1 MEISQAREYPEVL
14 VWASSGFSNEL
25 ARMHNS
31 PDLWVWSRP
40 EPDRIVFT
48 MTRDL

>member
-1 MEISQAREYPEVL
+1 MEITQAREYPEVL
-14 VWASSGFSNEL
+14 VWASNGFSNEL

-31 PDLWVWSRP
+31 PDLWVWARP
-40 EPDRIVFT
+40 EPERIVFT